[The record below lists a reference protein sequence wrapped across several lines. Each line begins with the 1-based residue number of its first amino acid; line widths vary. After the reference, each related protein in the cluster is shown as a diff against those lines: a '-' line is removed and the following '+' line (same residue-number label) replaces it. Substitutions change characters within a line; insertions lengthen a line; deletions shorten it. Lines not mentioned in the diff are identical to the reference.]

1 MRKRTP
7 SEIKAYGDGY
17 AEAYK
22 EFCHL
27 LERHDKDKAVCKMK
41 IFADAVAL
49 TVETATDTADT
60 PQTKVGYCNE
70 CKWFKNK
77 QVCGRCRSKNLF
89 AEADT
94 PQTERNANQC
104 VQRVEYIGDIEKK
117 RCRTCRHFDSEF
129 HTPISSDG
137 TYYPY
142 VICTAK
148 ECHYESV
155 DTPQTDLL
163 VKTPRKSRE
172 SHEIEQ
178 TESTGSPIGDYRDGV
193 GAWQTDC
200 PWK

>member
-27 LERHDKDKAVCKMK
+27 LDRHEKDTAVRKMK

-60 PQTKVGYCNE
+60 PQTDCKTCKYGQDKHRYAHICNE
-70 CKWFKNK
+70 CGVGIN
-77 QVCGRCRSKNLF
+77 NY
-89 AEADT
+89 T
-94 PQTERNANQC
+94 P
-104 VQRVEYIGDIEKK
+104 
-117 RCRTCRHFDSEF
+117 
-129 HTPISSDG
+129 
-137 TYYPY
+137 
-142 VICTAK
+142 
-148 ECHYESV
+148 
-155 DTPQTDLL
+155 
-163 VKTPRKSRE
+163 
-172 SHEIEQ
+172 Q

-200 PWK
+200 GWK